1 MIPLLERQVGWKVNI
16 LGVCHDVFICS
27 ACVLIDGEIVAAI
40 PEERLDRSKRS
51 RVFPTRAI
59 QECLRIAGLDLED
72 IDEIAI
78 AWNPAREAETTPA
91 GFLDARR
98 WRSEHLTQVPSRLLA
113 MSGRE
118 ASSAPSFEE
127 LWEGGPRI
135 TFVDHYLTHA
145 ANGAFLSPFE
155 TSAVLVVD
163 GRGEIQT
170 GMMARASGAKIEVIG
185 ENRFPHS
192 LGLLYGAV
200 TQYLGF
206 KPDSDEWKVM
216 ALASYADAE
225 NQCLAPM
232 RKMVRVGDGEMFSIA
247 LEYFEFFNYWDK
259 RMFSDQFVR
268 TFGEPRAPSDPITE
282 RHEQIAAALQQ
293 VFEESM
299 TALLI
304 ELHERTGLENVVVNG
319 GSFMNSVFN
328 GKIEA
333 LTPFKRAH
341 IGDSPDDSGTS
352 IGAALYVHALR
363 TGRRP
368 MEDVPQHNYWGT
380 GYTDDECLEA
390 ATAFKLPHTVVGD
403 PSKAAAQDLVDGKLI
418 GWFQGRGE
426 FGQRALGNRSILVDP
441 RRPDA
446 KDLVN
451 SAVKFREPF
460 RPFAPAILAERVA
473 EYFDCPPGME
483 VPYME
488 RVYPFKPD
496 KGAEVPAVVHV
507 DGSGRLG
514 TVGEH
519 ASARFRAL
527 IEHFSQLTGVPIVL
541 NTSFNLNGEPI
552 VNSPVDA
559 IRTFYST
566 GLDVLYL
573 GSVRVS
579 KEA

>member
-1 MIPLLERQVGWKVNI
+1 MNI
-16 LGVCHDVFICS
+16 LGVCHDVFVCS
-27 ACVLIDGEIVAAI
+27 ACVLVDGEIVAAI
-40 PEERLDRSKRS
+40 PEERLDRNKRS
-51 RVFPTRAI
+51 RVFPTLAI

-98 WRSEHLTQVPSRLLA
+98 WRSEHFTQVPSRLLA
-113 MSGRE
+113 ISGRE
-118 ASSAPSFEE
+118 ASSAPSLEE

-145 ANGAFLSPFE
+145 ADGAFLSPFE

-170 GMMARASGAKIEVIG
+170 GMMARASGAKIEVIA

-225 NQCLAPM
+225 NQYLAPM
-232 RKMVRVGDGEMFSIA
+232 RELVRVGDGEMFSIA

-259 RMFSDQFVR
+259 RMFSDRFVR
-268 TFGEPRAPSDPITE
+268 TFGEPRAPSDPIAE

-293 VFEESM
+293 VFEDSM
-299 TALLI
+299 TALLM
-304 ELHERTGLENVVVNG
+304 ELHERTGLENVVVSG

-341 IGDSPDDSGTS
+341 IGNSPDDSGTS
-352 IGAALYVHALR
+352 IGAALYVHGLR

-380 GYTDDECLEA
+380 GYTDDECIEA

-418 GWFQGRGE
+418 GWFQGRSE

-460 RPFAPAILAERVA
+460 RPFAPAILAERVTD
-473 EYFDCPPGME
+473 YFECPPGME

-488 RVYPFKPD
+488 RVYPFIPE

-527 IEHFSQLTGVPIVL
+527 INHFSQLTGVPIVL

-579 KEA
+579 KEVETG